1 MTKSKKGYCKIQF
14 NAFLPSFFFLGGVG
28 GEGKEEFVTESI
40 PLLGSLTQKQPIFQ
54 RKKH

>member
-1 MTKSKKGYCKIQF
+1 MHF
-14 NAFLPSFFFLGGVG
+14 FLPFFLGGVG

-54 RKKH
+54 RKKHWFWLNVYYIETIKA